1 MGAVDT
7 PESGPRHKKGGLRKR
22 APKRLGVKIDMTPMV
37 DVAFLLLIFFMCT
50 TVFRKPQALEI
61 NLPPDPFAKVEIA
74 QSNVMTLRVL
84 APPDTTQDGVRAF
97 WKIGEQKFEQA
108 KFAELE
114 RLFSVEGKKNPK
126 LVVLV
131 KIDRPVK
138 YKFMVNLIDQL
149 QFAELNRFSLA
160 PLKPE
165 EKVDT
170 MREFPGSQPL

>member
-7 PESGPRHKKGGLRKR
+7 PESGVKHKKGKRRK
-22 APKRLGVKIDMTPMV
+22 PKRIGVKIDMTPMV

-61 NLPPDPFAKVEIA
+61 NLPPDPNAKVEIA

-84 APPDTTQDGVRAF
+84 AADDSTHDARAF
-97 WKIGEQKFEQA
+97 WKIGDQP
-108 KFAELE
+108 FAEANIEKLQPIFE
-114 RLFSVEGKKNPK
+114 AEGKKNPK

-131 KIDRPVK
+131 KIDRRAK
-138 YKFMVNLIDQL
+138 YRYMVDIIDQL

-160 PLKPE
+160 PLLPE
-165 EKVDT
+165 EKTKDL
-170 MREFPGSQPL
+170 PL

>member
-7 PESGPRHKKGGLRKR
+7 PESGAKHKKGGLRKR
-22 APKRLGVKIDMTPMV
+22 APKRLGIKIDMTPMV

-61 NLPPDPFAKVEIA
+61 NLPPDPNAQVEIA
-74 QSNVMTLRVL
+74 ESNVMTLRVL
-84 APPDTTQDGVRAF
+84 APADTTQQGVRTF
-97 WKIGEQKFEQA
+97 WKLGQAPFQETKFE
-108 KFAELE
+108 ELE
-114 RLFSVEGKKNPK
+114 KTFEAEGKKNSK

-131 KIDRPVK
+131 KIDRKVK
-138 YKFMVNLIDQL
+138 YHYMVNLIDQL

-165 EKVDT
+165 EKADL
-170 MREFPGSQPL
+170 PL

>member
-7 PESGPRHKKGGLRKR
+7 PESGAKHKKGGLRKR
-22 APKRLGVKIDMTPMV
+22 APKRLGIKIDMTPMV

-61 NLPPDPFAKVEIA
+61 NLPPDPNAKVEIA
-74 QSNVMTLRVL
+74 QSNVMTLHVL
-84 APPDTTQDGVRAF
+84 APADTTVDGVRAY
-97 WKIGEQKFEQA
+97 WKIGEMQYQEVKFDDLE
-108 KFAELE
+108 KTFA
-114 RLFSVEGKKNPK
+114 VEGKKNAK

-138 YKFMVNLIDQL
+138 YKYMVNLIDQL

-160 PLKPE
+160 PLTPK
-165 EKVDT
+165 EKQEHPT
-170 MREFPGSQPL
+170 S